1 VIWIVLILVLSL
13 IFGYYVRGKAERL
26 RAEAGSELF
35 RGSVKEALRRP
46 NVVVLI
52 GISGK
57 TANPEEVH
65 QRLAIEDEIERRKL
79 GNVADAGS
87 EDGAMNLLVVA
98 LAFGYYVRGKAERLR
113 AEAGAE
119 VFRGSLKEALRR
131 PHVIVLIAISG
142 KIANPEEVH
151 QRLAIEDEIERRKL
165 GSVAD
170 AGSEDGAMNLLVVA
184 AQGDADRCAAGINEI
199 LSSLGLLERSRLDIR
214 RAQAHIT

>member
-98 LAFGYYVRGKAERLR
+98 
-113 AEAGAE
+113 
-119 VFRGSLKEALRR
+119 
-131 PHVIVLIAISG
+131 
-142 KIANPEEVH
+142 AN
-151 QRLAIEDEIERRKL
+151 
-165 GSVAD
+165 
-170 AGSEDGAMNLLVVA
+170 
-184 AQGDADRCAAGINEI
+184 GDADRCAAGINEI

-214 RAQAHIT
+214 R

>member
-1 VIWIVLILVLSL
+1 VAWIVLVLV
-13 IFGYYVRGKAERL
+13 A
-26 RAEAGSELF
+26 
-35 RGSVKEALRRP
+35 
-46 NVVVLI
+46 
-52 GISGK
+52 
-57 TANPEEVH
+57 
-65 QRLAIEDEIERRKL
+65 
-79 GNVADAGS
+79 
-87 EDGAMNLLVVA
+87 A
-98 LAFGYYVRGKAERLR
+98 LALGYYVRGKAERLR

-131 PHVIVLIAISG
+131 PHVIVLIAIAG

-214 RAQAHIT
+214 RAQAQIT